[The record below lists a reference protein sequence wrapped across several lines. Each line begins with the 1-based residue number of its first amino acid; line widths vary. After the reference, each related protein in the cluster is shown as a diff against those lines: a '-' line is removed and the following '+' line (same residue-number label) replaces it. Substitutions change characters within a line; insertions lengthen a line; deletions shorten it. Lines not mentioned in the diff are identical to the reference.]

1 LIEKSHFVS
10 TELRAPPPCV
20 GSTENKPPSICHP
33 SGTRTVKARCLG
45 SHWRRKTM
53 VITQGPLGQATAI
66 RALAGEASWAASPE
80 TKPRNMG
87 SGSNKGSGMACAEID
102 RAKVHRAAAI
112 RQICASGL
120 FHRDFR
126 SGCEQP
132 EDIPAA
138 PTSKDGFLA
147 ELNRFVIPDP

>member
-1 LIEKSHFVS
+1 
-10 TELRAPPPCV
+10 
-20 GSTENKPPSICHP
+20 
-33 SGTRTVKARCLG
+33 
-45 SHWRRKTM
+45 
-53 VITQGPLGQATAI
+53 
-66 RALAGEASWAASPE
+66 
-80 TKPRNMG
+80 MG